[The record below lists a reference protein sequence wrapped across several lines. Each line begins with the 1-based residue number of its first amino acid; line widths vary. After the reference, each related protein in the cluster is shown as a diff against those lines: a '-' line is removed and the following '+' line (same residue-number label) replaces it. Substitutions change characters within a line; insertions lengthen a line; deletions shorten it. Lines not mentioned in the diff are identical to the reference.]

1 MHSTGPRGNVLPSF
15 NVQGYNANVR
25 NIKCSPSVL
34 MYVFA
39 DSWYDR
45 YTQHEIDQRLDTI
58 QQQPASPLT
67 LRIAARV
74 LFRKV
79 ADGAGH
85 LPDHFDLSQVYS
97 SVPATA
103 VEKRRAVAT
112 NRFGWHMQFG
122 VTSYVHGCI
131 WFDHVNPLDRGYGD
145 VAAGRFKSKSGI
157 YLVGKVRLTDWRP
170 VREECDH
177 HDDQNTRSDQP
188 EDEYDSEEEEDEV
201 RRPGGSCCVALQAV

>member
-45 YTQHEIDQRLDTI
+45 YTQHEIDQRLDMI
-58 QQQPASPLT
+58 PQQPASPQT

-85 LPDHFDLSQVYS
+85 LPDNFDLSQVYS
-97 SVPATA
+97 SVQKAA
-103 VEKRRAVAT
+103 DYNFEHRLSHRR
-112 NRFGWHMQFG
+112 
-122 VTSYVHGCI
+122 S
-131 WFDHVNPLDRGYGD
+131 
-145 VAAGRFKSKSGI
+145 
-157 YLVGKVRLTDWRP
+157 
-170 VREECDH
+170 
-177 HDDQNTRSDQP
+177 
-188 EDEYDSEEEEDEV
+188 
-201 RRPGGSCCVALQAV
+201 

>member
-1 MHSTGPRGNVLPSF
+1 M
-15 NVQGYNANVR
+15 QGYNANVR

-45 YTQHEIDQRLDTI
+45 YTHHAIDQRLGMI
-58 QQQPASPLT
+58 QQQPASPQT

-103 VEKRRAVAT
+103 VEKRRAVST

-122 VTSYVHGCI
+122 VTSYVHECI
-131 WFDHVNPLDRGYGD
+131 
-145 VAAGRFKSKSGI
+145 
-157 YLVGKVRLTDWRP
+157 
-170 VREECDH
+170 
-177 HDDQNTRSDQP
+177 
-188 EDEYDSEEEEDEV
+188 
-201 RRPGGSCCVALQAV
+201 

>member
-1 MHSTGPRGNVLPSF
+1 MHSAGPRGNVLPSF

-45 YTQHEIDQRLDTI
+45 YTQHEIDQRLDMI
-58 QQQPASPLT
+58 QQQPASPQT

-85 LPDHFDLSQVYS
+85 LP
-97 SVPATA
+97 T
-103 VEKRRAVAT
+103 
-112 NRFGWHMQFG
+112 
-122 VTSYVHGCI
+122 TSTCPRSTRVCQQ
-131 WFDHVNPLDRGYGD
+131 PRL
-145 VAAGRFKSKSGI
+145 KS
-157 YLVGKVRLTDWRP
+157 
-170 VREECDH
+170 
-177 HDDQNTRSDQP
+177 
-188 EDEYDSEEEEDEV
+188 DE
-201 RRPGGSCCVALQAV
+201 Q